1 MQLDL
6 LQDGF
11 VAIPQAGIGQIQ
23 QRAGELHG
31 FTKHEVERRINVGRA
46 QFFHALKCLDPAL
59 CLTRLGGLS
68 LEAGDVAFHVRGL
81 RLLLLV
87 GLLLLGQTL
96 GTGALEGCVTA
107 AVERDFALI
116 DVGDVVHHGIEK
128 IPVVGYQQQGARVAF
143 EEVFEPQNGIKV
155 QVVGRFIEQQQIRR
169 THEGLRQVQ
178 ADLARAEADE
188 DGAAQARL
196 HSELDSADGYTAD
209 ARARK
214 MLAGLGFTNEQMD
227 RPVADFS
234 GGWRMRLNLAQA
246 LMCPSDLLL
255 LDEPTNHLDLDAILW
270 LEDFLKNY
278 PGTLLL
284 ISHDR
289 DFLDAVVDNIAH
301 VDQRKITLYRG
312 GYSAF
317 ERARAERLAQQQQA
331 YEKQQAQRAH
341 MESYIARFKAQATK
355 ARQAQSRI
363 KALERMEELSAAHV
377 DSPFDFVFREA
388 VKLSSPLLDL
398 SDARL
403 GYGDKT
409 ILEKVKLQLVPGAR
423 IGLLGPNGAGKS
435 TLIKN
440 LAGELEPLSGRLAR
454 GETLVVGYF
463 AQHQLDSLDSKASPL
478 LHMQRLAP
486 TEREQTLRDFL
497 GGFDFRGA
505 RIDEPVLNFSGGEKA
520 RLALALIAW
529 GRPNLL
535 LLDEPTN
542 HLDLEMRLALTMALQ
557 EFSGAVLVVSHDR
570 HLLKSTTDEF
580 LLVADGK
587 VQEFDGDL
595 EDYARWLADYRLRNA
610 PVSTTLV
617 NPDKTDK
624 KAQRQAAAA
633 LRQQLAPH
641 KREADKLESELGKV
655 NEKLAKIETSLGD
668 SAVYEAARKDELRD
682 LLAEQAKLKVLESQ
696 LEERWM
702 EALELLESMQAEL
715 EALS

>member
-1 MQLDL
+1 MIRLQNLTLQRGPQRL
-6 LQDGF
+6 LED
-11 VAIPQAGIGQIQ
+11 AELTLHAGHKAGLIGANGAGKSSVFALI
-23 QRAGELHG
+23 RGELHPDSG
-31 FTKHEVERRINVGRA
+31 DCYLPADWRIAHMRQEIETLERLAVDYV
-46 QFFHALKCLDPAL
+46 LD
-59 CLTRLGGLS
+59 
-68 LEAGDVAFHVRGL
+68 GDL
-81 RLLLLV
+81 RL
-87 GLLLLGQTL
+87 
-96 GTGALEGCVTA
+96 
-107 AVERDFALI
+107 R
-116 DVGDVVHHGIEK
+116 
-128 IPVVGYQQQGARVAF
+128 
-143 EEVFEPQNGIKV
+143 EVQ
-155 QVVGRFIEQQQIRR
+155 R
-169 THEGLRQVQ
+169 
-178 ADLARAEADE
+178 DLAAAEAAH

-214 MLAGLGFTNEQMD
+214 LLAGLGFTNEQMD
-227 RPVADFS
+227 RQVGDFS

-255 LDEPTNHLDLDAILW
+255 LDEPTNHLDLDAIIW
-270 LEDFLKNY
+270 LEEWLKSY

-289 DFLDAVVDNIAH
+289 DFLDEVVDHVAH

-312 GYSAF
+312 GYTAF

-377 DSPFDFVFREA
+377 DSPFDFVFRESS
-388 VKLSSPLLDL
+388 KISSPLIDL

-403 GYGDKT
+403 GYGDKA
-409 ILEKVKLQLVPGAR
+409 ILEKVKLQLTPGAR

-440 LAGELEPLSGRLAR
+440 LAGELSPLAGRLTR
-454 GETLVVGYF
+454 GENTVVGYF
-463 AQHQLDSLDSKASPL
+463 AQHQLDSLDAKASPL
-478 LHMQRLAP
+478 LHLQRLAP
-486 TEREQTLRDFL
+486 SEREQTLRDFL

-529 GRPNLL
+529 ERPNLL

-570 HLLKSTTDEF
+570 HLLKSTTDNF
-580 LLVADGK
+580 YLVADGK
-587 VQEFDGDL
+587 VEEFDGDL
-595 EDYARWLADYRLRNA
+595 EDYARWLLEYRQRNA
-610 PVSTTLV
+610 PVSNTPV

-641 KREADKLESELGKV
+641 KREADKLEAELGKLH
-655 NEKLAKIETSLGD
+655 EKLAKVDASLGD
-668 SAVYEAARKDELRD
+668 SDIYEPARKNELRD
-682 LLAEQAKLKVLESQ
+682 LLAEQAKLKVREAE
-696 LEERWM
+696 LEEAWM
-702 EALELLESMQAEL
+702 EALETLESMQAEL

>member
-1 MQLDL
+1 MIRIENLTLQRGPQRL
-6 LQDGF
+6 LED
-11 VAIPQAGIGQIQ
+11 AELTLHAGQKAGLIGANGAGKSSLFALL
-23 QRAGELHG
+23 RGELHPDSG
-31 FTKHEVERRINVGRA
+31 DCRLPADWGIAHMRQEVDTLERLAVDYV
-46 QFFHALKCLDPAL
+46 LD
-59 CLTRLGGLS
+59 
-68 LEAGDVAFHVRGL
+68 GDVHL
-81 RLLLLV
+81 R
-87 GLLLLGQTL
+87 
-96 GTGALEGCVTA
+96 
-107 AVERDFALI
+107 
-116 DVGDVVHHGIEK
+116 DV
-128 IPVVGYQQQGARVAF
+128 Q
-143 EEVFEPQNGIKV
+143 
-155 QVVGRFIEQQQIRR
+155 
-169 THEGLRQVQ
+169 RQ
-178 ADLARAEADE
+178 LAEAE
-188 DGAAQARL
+188 TAHDGTALARL
-196 HSELDSADGYTAD
+196 HAELDSADGYTAD

-214 MLAGLGFTNEQMD
+214 LLAGLGFSNEQME
-227 RPVADFS
+227 RQVGSFS

-270 LEDFLKNY
+270 LEDWLKGY

-289 DFLDAVVDNIAH
+289 DFLDAVVDHVAH
-301 VDQRKITLYRG
+301 VEQRKIILYRG

-341 MESYIARFKAQATK
+341 MEKYIARFKAQATK

-377 DSPFDFVFREA
+377 DSPFNFTFRESE
-388 VKLSSPLLDL
+388 KISSPLLDL

-409 ILEKVKLQLVPGAR
+409 ILEKVKLQLTPGAR

-440 LAGELEPLSGRLAR
+440 LSGELQPLAGRLQR
-454 GETLVVGYF
+454 GENLSVGYF
-463 AQHQLDSLDSKASPL
+463 AQHQLDSLDAKANPL
-478 LHMQRLAP
+478 LHLQRLAP

-505 RIDEPVLNFSGGEKA
+505 RLDEPVVNFSGGEKA

-529 GRPNLL
+529 EKPNLL

-570 HLLKSTTDEF
+570 HLLKSTTDNF
-580 LLVADGK
+580 MLVADGR
-587 VQEFDGDL
+587 VEEFDGDL
-595 EDYARWLADYRLRNA
+595 DDYTRWLADYRQRNA
-610 PVSTTLV
+610 PVSNTPV
-617 NPDKTDK
+617 NADKTDK
-624 KAQRQAAAA
+624 KAQRQQAAA

-641 KREADKLESELGKV
+641 KKQAEKLERELGEV
-655 NEKLAKIETSLGD
+655 QEKLARIEHGLAD
-668 SAVYEAARKDELRD
+668 SAIYEAASKDKLREL
-682 LLAEQAKLKVLESQ
+682 LSEQARLKTREGE
-696 LEERWM
+696 LEEGWM
-702 EALELLESMQAEL
+702 EALEVLETMQAEL

>member
-1 MQLDL
+1 MIRLQSLTLQRGPQRL
-6 LQDGF
+6 LED
-11 VAIPQAGIGQIQ
+11 AELTLHAGQKAGLIGANGAGKSSLFALL
-23 QRAGELHG
+23 RGELTPDNGDCLLPADWRIAHMRQ
-31 FTKHEVERRINVGRA
+31 EVDT
-46 QFFHALKCLDPAL
+46 LD
-59 CLTRLGGLS
+59 
-68 LEAGDVAFHVRGL
+68 
-81 RLLLLV
+81 
-87 GLLLLGQTL
+87 
-96 GTGALEGCVTA
+96 
-107 AVERDFALI
+107 
-116 DVGDVVHHGIEK
+116 
-128 IPVVGYQQQGARVAF
+128 RVA
-143 EEVFEPQNGIKV
+143 VDYVLDGDL
-155 QVVGRFIEQQQIRR
+155 R
-169 THEGLRQVQ
+169 LRQVQ
-178 ADLARAEADE
+178 HDLAAAEAAQ

-214 MLAGLGFTNEQMD
+214 LLAGLGFTNEQME
-227 RPVADFS
+227 RQVSDFS

-270 LEDFLKNY
+270 LEDWLKSY
-278 PGTLLL
+278 QGTLLL

-289 DFLDAVVDNIAH
+289 DFLDAVVDHVAH
-301 VDQRKITLYRG
+301 VEQKKITLYRG

-331 YEKQQAQRAH
+331 YDKQQAQRAH
-341 MESYIARFKAQATK
+341 MEKFITRFKAQATK
-355 ARQAQSRI
+355 AKQAQSRI

-377 DSPFDFVFREA
+377 DSPFDFTFREST
-388 VKLSSPLLDL
+388 KISSPLMDL

-403 GYGDKT
+403 GYGDKA
-409 ILEKVKLQLVPGAR
+409 ILQKVKLQLTPGAR

-440 LAGELEPLSGRLAR
+440 LAGELEPLSGRMVR
-454 GETLVVGYF
+454 GENTVVGYF
-463 AQHQLDSLDSKASPL
+463 AQHQLDSLDAKASPL
-478 LHMQRLAP
+478 LHLQRIAP
-486 TEREQTLRDFL
+486 TEREQALRDFL

-505 RIDEPVLNFSGGEKA
+505 RLDEPVLNFSGGEKA

-529 GRPNLL
+529 DKPNLL

-570 HLLKSTTDEF
+570 HLLKSTTDNF
-580 LLVADGK
+580 LLVADGL

-595 EDYARWLADYRLRNA
+595 DDYARWLVDYRLRNA
-610 PVSTTLV
+610 PASNTSV
-617 NPDKTDK
+617 NVDKTDK
-624 KAQRQAAAA
+624 KAQRQQAAA

-641 KREADKLESELGKV
+641 KREADKLEKELGTLH
-655 NEKLAKIETSLGD
+655 EKLAKIEVALGD
-668 SAVYEAARKDELRD
+668 SGIYEAANKDKLRD
-682 LLAEQAKLKVLESQ
+682 LLADQAKLKSREAE
-696 LEERWM
+696 LEEAWM

>member
-1 MQLDL
+1 MIRLQNLTLQRGPQRL
-6 LQDGF
+6 LED
-11 VAIPQAGIGQIQ
+11 AELTLHAGHKAGLIGANGAGKSSLFALI
-23 QRAGELHG
+23 RGELHPDSG
-31 FTKHEVERRINVGRA
+31 DCFLPADWRIAHMRQEIETLERLAVDYV
-46 QFFHALKCLDPAL
+46 LD
-59 CLTRLGGLS
+59 
-68 LEAGDVAFHVRGL
+68 GDL
-81 RLLLLV
+81 RL
-87 GLLLLGQTL
+87 
-96 GTGALEGCVTA
+96 
-107 AVERDFALI
+107 R
-116 DVGDVVHHGIEK
+116 
-128 IPVVGYQQQGARVAF
+128 
-143 EEVFEPQNGIKV
+143 EVQ
-155 QVVGRFIEQQQIRR
+155 R
-169 THEGLRQVQ
+169 
-178 ADLARAEADE
+178 DLAAAEAAH

-214 MLAGLGFTNEQMD
+214 LLAGLGFTNEQMD
-227 RPVADFS
+227 RQVGDFS

-255 LDEPTNHLDLDAILW
+255 LDEPTNHLDLDAIIW
-270 LEDFLKNY
+270 LEEWLKSY

-289 DFLDAVVDNIAH
+289 DFLDEVVDHVAH

-312 GYSAF
+312 GYTAF

-377 DSPFDFVFREA
+377 DSPFDFVFRESS
-388 VKLSSPLLDL
+388 KISSPLIDL
-398 SDARL
+398 SDASL

-409 ILEKVKLQLVPGAR
+409 ILEKVKLQLTPGAR

-440 LAGELEPLSGRLAR
+440 LAGELSPIAGRLTR
-454 GETLVVGYF
+454 GENTVVGYF

-529 GRPNLL
+529 ERPNLL

-570 HLLKSTTDEF
+570 HLLKSTTDNF
-580 LLVADGK
+580 YLVADGK
-587 VQEFDGDL
+587 VEEFDGDL
-595 EDYARWLADYRLRNA
+595 EDYARWLVEYRQRNA
-610 PVSTTLV
+610 PVSNTPV

-641 KREADKLESELGKV
+641 KREADKLEAELGKLH
-655 NEKLAKIETSLGD
+655 EKLAKVDARLGD
-668 SAVYEAARKDELRD
+668 SDIYEPARKNELRD
-682 LLAEQAKLKVLESQ
+682 LLAEQAKLKVREGE
-696 LEERWM
+696 LEEAWM
-702 EALELLESMQAEL
+702 EALETLESMQAEL

>member
-1 MQLDL
+1 MIRLQNLTLQRGPQRL
-6 LQDGF
+6 LED
-11 VAIPQAGIGQIQ
+11 AELTLHAGHKAGLIGANGAGKSSLFALI
-23 QRAGELHG
+23 RGELHPDSG
-31 FTKHEVERRINVGRA
+31 DCFLPADWRIAHMRQEIETLERLAVDYV
-46 QFFHALKCLDPAL
+46 LD
-59 CLTRLGGLS
+59 
-68 LEAGDVAFHVRGL
+68 GDL
-81 RLLLLV
+81 RL
-87 GLLLLGQTL
+87 
-96 GTGALEGCVTA
+96 
-107 AVERDFALI
+107 R
-116 DVGDVVHHGIEK
+116 
-128 IPVVGYQQQGARVAF
+128 
-143 EEVFEPQNGIKV
+143 EVQ
-155 QVVGRFIEQQQIRR
+155 R
-169 THEGLRQVQ
+169 
-178 ADLARAEADE
+178 DLAAAEAAH

-214 MLAGLGFTNEQMD
+214 LLAGLGFTNEQMD
-227 RPVADFS
+227 RQVGDFS

-255 LDEPTNHLDLDAILW
+255 LDEPTNHLDLDAIIW
-270 LEDFLKNY
+270 LEEWLKSY
-278 PGTLLL
+278 PGTLML

-289 DFLDAVVDNIAH
+289 DFLDAVVDHVAH

-377 DSPFDFVFREA
+377 DSPFDFVFREST
-388 VKLSSPLLDL
+388 KISSPLIDL

-403 GYGDKT
+403 GYGDKAV
-409 ILEKVKLQLVPGAR
+409 LEKVKLQLTPGAR

-440 LAGELEPLSGRLAR
+440 LAGELEPLAGRLTR
-454 GETLVVGYF
+454 GENTVVGYF

-478 LHMQRLAP
+478 LHLQRLAP
-486 TEREQTLRDFL
+486 TEREQALRDFL

-529 GRPNLL
+529 DRPNLL

-570 HLLKSTTDEF
+570 HLLKSTTDNF
-580 LLVADGK
+580 YLVADGK
-587 VQEFDGDL
+587 VEEFDGDL
-595 EDYARWLADYRLRNA
+595 EDYARWLVEYRQRNA
-610 PVSTTLV
+610 PVSNTPV

-641 KREADKLESELGKV
+641 KREADKLEAELGKLH
-655 NEKLAKIETSLGD
+655 EKLAKIDTSLGD
-668 SAVYEAARKDELRD
+668 SDMYEPMRKNDLRD
-682 LLAEQAKLKVLESQ
+682 LLAEQAKLKVREAE
-696 LEERWM
+696 LEEAWM

>member
-1 MQLDL
+1 MIRLQNLTLQRGPQRL
-6 LQDGF
+6 LED
-11 VAIPQAGIGQIQ
+11 AELTLHAGQKAGLIGANGAGKSSLFALL
-23 QRAGELHG
+23 RGELHPDSG
-31 FTKHEVERRINVGRA
+31 DCFLPADWRIAHMRQEVDTLERLAVDYV
-46 QFFHALKCLDPAL
+46 LD
-59 CLTRLGGLS
+59 
-68 LEAGDVAFHVRGL
+68 GDL
-81 RLLLLV
+81 R
-87 GLLLLGQTL
+87 
-96 GTGALEGCVTA
+96 
-107 AVERDFALI
+107 
-116 DVGDVVHHGIEK
+116 
-128 IPVVGYQQQGARVAF
+128 
-143 EEVFEPQNGIKV
+143 
-155 QVVGRFIEQQQIRR
+155 
-169 THEGLRQVQ
+169 LRQVQ
-178 ADLARAEADE
+178 RELAAAEAAH
-188 DGAAQARL
+188 DGAALARL
-196 HSELDSADGYTAD
+196 HAELDSADGYTAD

-214 MLAGLGFTNEQMD
+214 LLAGLGFSNEQMD
-227 RPVADFS
+227 RQVGDFS

-270 LEDFLKNY
+270 LEDWLKGY

-289 DFLDAVVDNIAH
+289 DFLDAVVDHVAH

-341 MESYIARFKAQATK
+341 MEKYIARFKAQATK

-377 DSPFDFVFREA
+377 DSPFDFVFRESE
-388 VKLSSPLLDL
+388 KISSPLLDL

-403 GYGDKT
+403 GYGEKT
-409 ILEKVKLQLVPGAR
+409 VLEKVKLQLTPGAR

-440 LAGELEPLSGRLAR
+440 LSGELSPLGGRLTR
-454 GETLVVGYF
+454 GENTVIGYF
-463 AQHQLDSLDSKASPL
+463 AQHQLDSLDAKASPL
-478 LHMQRLAP
+478 LHLQRLAP

-529 GRPNLL
+529 DRPNLL

-570 HLLKSTTDEF
+570 HLLKSTTDNF
-580 LLVADGK
+580 FLVADGK
-587 VQEFDGDL
+587 VEEFDGDL
-595 EDYARWLADYRLRNA
+595 DDYARWLVDYRQRNA
-610 PVSTTLV
+610 PVSTTTV

-641 KREADKLESELGKV
+641 KREADKLETELGKV
-655 NEKLAKIETSLGD
+655 HERLAKIEASLGD
-668 SAVYEAARKDELRD
+668 SGIYEAARKDELRD
-682 LLAEQAKLKVLESQ
+682 LLAEQAKLKVREGE
-696 LEERWM
+696 LEEAWM

>member
-1 MQLDL
+1 MIRLSNLTLQRGPQRL
-6 LQDGF
+6 LEG
-11 VAIPQAGIGQIQ
+11 AEMTLHAGQKAGLIGANGAGKSSLFALL
-23 QRAGELHG
+23 RGELTPDSGDCQLPADWRIAHMRQ
-31 FTKHEVERRINVGRA
+31 EVDTLERLAVDYV
-46 QFFHALKCLDPAL
+46 LDGDA
-59 CLTRLGGLS
+59 RL
-68 LEAGDVAFHVRGL
+68 R
-81 RLLLLV
+81 
-87 GLLLLGQTL
+87 
-96 GTGALEGCVTA
+96 
-107 AVERDFALI
+107 
-116 DVGDVVHHGIEK
+116 K
-128 IPVVGYQQQGARVAF
+128 
-143 EEVFEPQNGIKV
+143 
-155 QVVGRFIEQQQIRR
+155 
-169 THEGLRQVQ
+169 VQ
-178 ADLARAEADE
+178 ADLAAAEAAH
-188 DGAAQARL
+188 DGTALARL
-196 HSELDSADGYTAD
+196 HIELDSADGYTAD

-214 MLAGLGFTNEQMD
+214 LLAGLGFTNEQMD
-227 RPVADFS
+227 RRVGDFS

-270 LEDFLKNY
+270 LEDWLKGY

-289 DFLDAVVDNIAH
+289 DFLDAVVDHVAH
-301 VDQRKITLYRG
+301 VEQCKLTLYRG
-312 GYSAF
+312 GYTAF
-317 ERARAERLAQQQQA
+317 ERTRAERLAQQQQA

-341 MESYIARFKAQATK
+341 MEKYIARFKAQATK

-377 DSPFDFVFREA
+377 DSPFDFTFRESE
-388 VKLSSPLLDL
+388 KISSPLLDL
-398 SDARL
+398 SEGRL

-409 ILEKVKLQLVPGAR
+409 ILEKVKLQLTPGAR

-440 LAGELEPLSGRLAR
+440 LAGELEPLGGRLVR
-454 GETLVVGYF
+454 GENLSVGYF
-463 AQHQLDSLDSKASPL
+463 AQHQLDSLDNKASPL
-478 LHMQRLAP
+478 LHLQRLAP

-529 GRPNLL
+529 ERPNLL

-570 HLLKSTTDEF
+570 HLLKSTTDDF

-587 VQEFDGDL
+587 VETFDGDL
-595 EDYARWLADYRLRNA
+595 DDYTRWLVEYRQRNA
-610 PVSTTLV
+610 PVSSAPV
-617 NPDKTDK
+617 NADKTDK

-641 KREADKLESELGKV
+641 KREADKLERELGTV
-655 NEKLAKIETSLGD
+655 HEQLAKIDASLGD
-668 SAVYEAARKDELRD
+668 SALYEAARKDELRD
-682 LLAEQAKLKVLESQ
+682 LLAQQAKLKVREAE
-696 LEERWM
+696 LEEAWM
-702 EALELLESMQAEL
+702 EALEQLETMQAEL

>member
-1 MQLDL
+1 MIRLQNLTLQRGPQRL
-6 LQDGF
+6 LED
-11 VAIPQAGIGQIQ
+11 AELTLHAGHKAGLIGANGAGKSSLFALL
-23 QRAGELHG
+23 RGELHPDSG
-31 FTKHEVERRINVGRA
+31 DCSLPADWRIAHMRQEVDTLERLAVDYV
-46 QFFHALKCLDPAL
+46 LD
-59 CLTRLGGLS
+59 
-68 LEAGDVAFHVRGL
+68 GD
-81 RLLLLV
+81 
-87 GLLLLGQTL
+87 
-96 GTGALEGCVTA
+96 
-107 AVERDFALI
+107 
-116 DVGDVVHHGIEK
+116 
-128 IPVVGYQQQGARVAF
+128 
-143 EEVFEPQNGIKV
+143 
-155 QVVGRFIEQQQIRR
+155 IR
-169 THEGLRQVQ
+169 LRQVQ
-178 ADLARAEADE
+178 RDLAVAEAAH
-188 DGAAQARL
+188 DGAALARL

-214 MLAGLGFTNEQMD
+214 LLAGLGFTNEQMD
-227 RPVADFS
+227 RQVGDFS

-255 LDEPTNHLDLDAILW
+255 LDEPTNHLDLDAIIW
-270 LEDFLKNY
+270 LEDWLKSY

-289 DFLDAVVDNIAH
+289 DFLDAVVDHVAH
-301 VDQRKITLYRG
+301 VDQRKLVLYRG
-312 GYSAF
+312 GYTAF

-377 DSPFDFVFREA
+377 DSPFDFVFREST
-388 VKLSSPLLDL
+388 KISSPLIDL

-409 ILEKVKLQLVPGAR
+409 VLEKVKLQLTPGAR

-440 LAGELEPLSGRLAR
+440 LSGELQPLAGRLTR
-454 GETLVVGYF
+454 GENTVVGYF
-463 AQHQLDSLDSKASPL
+463 AQHQLDSLDAKASPL
-478 LHMQRLAP
+478 LHLQRLAP

-529 GRPNLL
+529 EKPNLL

-570 HLLKSTTDEF
+570 HLLKSTTDNF
-580 LLVADGK
+580 FLVADGK
-587 VQEFDGDL
+587 VEEFDGDL
-595 EDYARWLADYRLRNA
+595 EDYARWLVDYRQRNA
-610 PVSTTLV
+610 PVSSTPV

-641 KREADKLESELGKV
+641 KREADKLESELGKLH
-655 NEKLAKIETSLGD
+655 EKLHQIETSLGD
-668 SAVYEAARKDELRD
+668 SGLYEAARKDELRD
-682 LLAEQAKLKVLESQ
+682 LLAEQARLKVREAE
-696 LEERWM
+696 LEEAWM
-702 EALELLESMQAEL
+702 QALELLETLQAEL

>member
-1 MQLDL
+1 MIRLQNLTLQRGPQRL
-6 LQDGF
+6 LED
-11 VAIPQAGIGQIQ
+11 AELTLHAGHKAGLIGANGAGKSSLFALL
-23 QRAGELHG
+23 RGELHPDSG
-31 FTKHEVERRINVGRA
+31 DCFLPADWRIAHMRQEVDTLERLAVDYV
-46 QFFHALKCLDPAL
+46 LD
-59 CLTRLGGLS
+59 
-68 LEAGDVAFHVRGL
+68 GDL
-81 RLLLLV
+81 R
-87 GLLLLGQTL
+87 
-96 GTGALEGCVTA
+96 
-107 AVERDFALI
+107 
-116 DVGDVVHHGIEK
+116 
-128 IPVVGYQQQGARVAF
+128 
-143 EEVFEPQNGIKV
+143 
-155 QVVGRFIEQQQIRR
+155 
-169 THEGLRQVQ
+169 LRQVQ
-178 ADLARAEADE
+178 RDLAAAEAAH

-214 MLAGLGFTNEQMD
+214 LLAGLGFTNEQMD
-227 RPVADFS
+227 RQVGDFS

-255 LDEPTNHLDLDAILW
+255 LDEPTNHLDLDAIIW
-270 LEDFLKNY
+270 LEEWLKSY

-289 DFLDAVVDNIAH
+289 DFLDAVVDHVAH

-377 DSPFDFVFREA
+377 DSPFDFVFRESQ
-388 VKLSSPLLDL
+388 KISSPLIDL

-403 GYGDKT
+403 GYGERT
-409 ILEKVKLQLVPGAR
+409 VLEKVKLQLTPGAR

-440 LAGELEPLSGRLAR
+440 LSGELEPLAGRLTR
-454 GETLVVGYF
+454 GENTVVGYF

-478 LHMQRLAP
+478 LHLQRLAP

-570 HLLKSTTDEF
+570 HLLKSTTDNF
-580 LLVADGK
+580 YLVADGK
-587 VQEFDGDL
+587 VEEFDGDL
-595 EDYARWLADYRLRNA
+595 EDYTRWLVEYRQRNA
-610 PVSTTLV
+610 PVSNTPV

-641 KREADKLESELGKV
+641 KREADKLEAELGKLH
-655 NEKLAKIETSLGD
+655 EKLAKIDASLGD
-668 SAVYEAARKDELRD
+668 SDIYEPARKNELRD
-682 LLAEQAKLKVLESQ
+682 LLAEQARLKVREAE
-696 LEERWM
+696 LEEAWM

>member
-1 MQLDL
+1 MIYLFETKLVDSAAIMIR
-6 LQDGF
+6 LQSLTLQRG
-11 VAIPQAGIGQIQ
+11 PQ
-23 QRAGELHG
+23 
-31 FTKHEVERRINVGRA
+31 
-46 QFFHALKCLDPAL
+46 
-59 CLTRLGGLS
+59 
-68 LEAGDVAFHVRGL
+68 
-81 RLLLLV
+81 RLLEDAELTLHAGQKA
-87 GLLLLGQTL
+87 GLIGANGAGKSSLFALLLGELTPDSGDCLLPADWRIAHMRQEIDTL
-96 GTGALEGCVTA
+96 DRI
-107 AVERDFALI
+107 AVDYVL
-116 DVGDVVHHGIEK
+116 DGDL
-128 IPVVGYQQQGARVAF
+128 RLR
-143 EEVFEPQNGIKV
+143 EVQ
-155 QVVGRFIEQQQIRR
+155 R
-169 THEGLRQVQ
+169 L
-178 ADLARAEADE
+178 LAEAE
-188 DGAAQARL
+188 TAQNGAAQARM

-214 MLAGLGFTNEQMD
+214 LLAGLGFTNEQMD
-227 RPVADFS
+227 KPVADFS

-270 LEDFLKNY
+270 LEDWLKSY

-289 DFLDAVVDNIAH
+289 DFLDAVVDHVAH
-301 VDQRKITLYRG
+301 VEQRKINLYRG

-331 YEKQQAQRAH
+331 YDKQQAQRAH
-341 MESYIARFKAQATK
+341 MEKFIARFKAQATK
-355 ARQAQSRI
+355 AKQAQSRI

-377 DSPFDFVFREA
+377 DSPFDFTFRESN
-388 VKLSSPLLDL
+388 KISSPLLDL

-403 GYGDKT
+403 GYGDRAV
-409 ILEKVKLQLVPGAR
+409 LEKVKLQLTPGAR

-440 LAGELEPLSGRLAR
+440 LAGELEPLSGRLVR
-454 GETLVVGYF
+454 GENTVVGYF

-478 LHMQRLAP
+478 LHLQRIAP

-505 RIDEPVLNFSGGEKA
+505 RLDEPVLNFSGGEKA

-529 GRPNLL
+529 ERPNLL

-570 HLLKSTTDEF
+570 HLLKSTTDDF
-580 LLVADGK
+580 LLVADGR

-595 EDYARWLADYRLRNA
+595 EDYARWLVEYRLRNA
-610 PVSTTLV
+610 PVSNTPINV
-617 NPDKTDK
+617 DKTDK
-624 KAQRQAAAA
+624 KAQRQQAAA

-641 KREADKLESELGKV
+641 KKQADKLERDLGLLH
-655 NEKLAKIETSLGD
+655 EKLAIVEAALAD
-668 SAVYEAARKDELRD
+668 SANYEAANKDKLRD
-682 LLAEQAKLKVLESQ
+682 LLAEQAALKIREAE
-696 LEERWM
+696 LEESWM
-702 EALELLESMQAEL
+702 ESLELLESMQAEL
-715 EALS
+715 EALA

>member
-1 MQLDL
+1 MIRLQNLTLQRGPQRL
-6 LQDGF
+6 LED
-11 VAIPQAGIGQIQ
+11 AELTLHAGHKAGLIGANGAGKSSLFALL
-23 QRAGELHG
+23 RGELHPDSG
-31 FTKHEVERRINVGRA
+31 DCFLPADWRIAHMRQEVDTLERLAVDYV
-46 QFFHALKCLDPAL
+46 LD
-59 CLTRLGGLS
+59 
-68 LEAGDVAFHVRGL
+68 GDVR
-81 RLLLLV
+81 
-87 GLLLLGQTL
+87 
-96 GTGALEGCVTA
+96 
-107 AVERDFALI
+107 
-116 DVGDVVHHGIEK
+116 
-128 IPVVGYQQQGARVAF
+128 
-143 EEVFEPQNGIKV
+143 
-155 QVVGRFIEQQQIRR
+155 
-169 THEGLRQVQ
+169 LRQVQ
-178 ADLARAEADE
+178 RDLAAAEAAH

-196 HSELDSADGYTAD
+196 HAELDSADGYTAD

-214 MLAGLGFTNEQMD
+214 LLAGLGFTNEQMD
-227 RPVADFS
+227 RQVGDFS

-255 LDEPTNHLDLDAILW
+255 LDEPTNHLDLDAIIW
-270 LEDFLKNY
+270 LEDWLKGY

-289 DFLDAVVDNIAH
+289 DFLDAVVDHVAH
-301 VDQRKITLYRG
+301 VDQRKLTLYRG

-377 DSPFDFVFREA
+377 DSPFDFVFRESS
-388 VKLSSPLLDL
+388 KISSPLIDL

-409 ILEKVKLQLVPGAR
+409 VLEKVKLQLTPGAR

-440 LAGELEPLSGRLAR
+440 LSGELEPLAGRLTR
-454 GETLVVGYF
+454 GENTVVGYF
-463 AQHQLDSLDSKASPL
+463 AQHQLDSLDAKASPL
-478 LHMQRLAP
+478 LHLQRLAP
-486 TEREQTLRDFL
+486 TEREQTLKDFL

-570 HLLKSTTDEF
+570 HLLKSTTDNF
-580 LLVADGK
+580 FLVADGK
-587 VQEFDGDL
+587 VEEFDGDL
-595 EDYARWLADYRLRNA
+595 EDYARWLVDYRQRNA
-610 PVSTTLV
+610 PVSTTPV

-641 KREADKLESELGKV
+641 KREADKLEAELGKLH
-655 NEKLAKIETSLGD
+655 EKLQKIETSLGD
-668 SAVYEAARKDELRD
+668 SGLYEAARKDELRD
-682 LLAEQAKLKVLESQ
+682 LLAEQARLKVREAE
-696 LEERWM
+696 LEEAWM
-702 EALELLESMQAEL
+702 QALELLENLQAEL

>member
-1 MQLDL
+1 MIRLQNLTLQRGPQRL
-6 LQDGF
+6 LED
-11 VAIPQAGIGQIQ
+11 AELTLHAGHKAGLIGANGAGKSSLFALI
-23 QRAGELHG
+23 RGELHPDSG
-31 FTKHEVERRINVGRA
+31 DCFLPADWRIAHMRQEIETLERLAVDYV
-46 QFFHALKCLDPAL
+46 LD
-59 CLTRLGGLS
+59 
-68 LEAGDVAFHVRGL
+68 GDL
-81 RLLLLV
+81 RL
-87 GLLLLGQTL
+87 
-96 GTGALEGCVTA
+96 
-107 AVERDFALI
+107 R
-116 DVGDVVHHGIEK
+116 
-128 IPVVGYQQQGARVAF
+128 
-143 EEVFEPQNGIKV
+143 EVQ
-155 QVVGRFIEQQQIRR
+155 R
-169 THEGLRQVQ
+169 
-178 ADLARAEADE
+178 DLAAAEASH

-196 HSELDSADGYTAD
+196 HAELDSADGYTAD

-214 MLAGLGFTNEQMD
+214 LLAGLGFTNEQMD
-227 RPVADFS
+227 RPVGDFS

-255 LDEPTNHLDLDAILW
+255 LDEPTNHLDLDAIIW
-270 LEDFLKNY
+270 LEEWLKSY

-289 DFLDAVVDNIAH
+289 DFLDAVVDHVAH

-331 YEKQQAQRAH
+331 YEKQQVQRAH

-377 DSPFDFVFREA
+377 DSPFDFVFRESQ
-388 VKLSSPLLDL
+388 KISSPLIDL

-403 GYGDKT
+403 GYGDKAV
-409 ILEKVKLQLVPGAR
+409 LEKVKLQLTPGAR

-440 LAGELEPLSGRLAR
+440 LAGELSPLAGRLTR
-454 GETLVVGYF
+454 GENTVVGYF
-463 AQHQLDSLDSKASPL
+463 AQHQLDSLDAKASPL
-478 LHMQRLAP
+478 LHLQRLAP

-529 GRPNLL
+529 DRPNLL

-570 HLLKSTTDEF
+570 HLLKSTTDNF
-580 LLVADGK
+580 YLVADGK
-587 VQEFDGDL
+587 VEEFDGDL
-595 EDYARWLADYRLRNA
+595 EDYARWLVDYRQRNA
-610 PVSTTLV
+610 PVSNTPV

-641 KREADKLESELGKV
+641 KREADKLEAELGKLH
-655 NEKLAKIETSLGD
+655 EKLAKIDTSLGD
-668 SAVYEAARKDELRD
+668 SDIYEPMRKNDLRD
-682 LLAEQAKLKVLESQ
+682 LLAEQAKLKVREAE
-696 LEERWM
+696 LEEAWM

>member
-1 MQLDL
+1 MIRLSNLTLQRGPQRL
-6 LQDGF
+6 LEG
-11 VAIPQAGIGQIQ
+11 AEMTLHTGHKAGLIGANGAGKSSLFALL
-23 QRAGELHG
+23 RGELSP
-31 FTKHEVERRINVGRA
+31 
-46 QFFHALKCLDPAL
+46 D
-59 CLTRLGGLS
+59 
-68 LEAGDVAFHVRGL
+68 AGDCQIPADWRIAHMRQEVDTLDRLAVDYVLDGDL
-81 RLLLLV
+81 RL
-87 GLLLLGQTL
+87 
-96 GTGALEGCVTA
+96 
-107 AVERDFALI
+107 R
-116 DVGDVVHHGIEK
+116 K
-128 IPVVGYQQQGARVAF
+128 
-143 EEVFEPQNGIKV
+143 
-155 QVVGRFIEQQQIRR
+155 
-169 THEGLRQVQ
+169 VQ
-178 ADLARAEADE
+178 ADLAAAEHAH
-188 DGAAQARL
+188 DGTALARL

-214 MLAGLGFTNEQMD
+214 LLAGLGFTSAQMD
-227 RPVADFS
+227 RRVGDFS

-270 LEDFLKNY
+270 LEDWLKGY

-289 DFLDAVVDNIAH
+289 DFLDAVVDH
-301 VDQRKITLYRG
+301 VLHVEQRKLNLYKG

-317 ERARAERLAQQQQA
+317 ERTRAERLAQQQQA

-341 MESYIARFKAQATK
+341 MEKYIARFKAQATK

-388 VKLSSPLLDL
+388 QKISSPLLDL
-398 SDARL
+398 SEGRL

-409 ILEKVKLQLVPGAR
+409 ILEKVKLQLTPGAR

-440 LAGELEPLSGRLAR
+440 LAGELEPLGGRLAR
-454 GETLVVGYF
+454 GENLAVGYF
-463 AQHQLDSLDSKASPL
+463 AQHQLDSLDDKASPL
-478 LHMQRLAP
+478 LHLQRLAP
-486 TEREQTLRDFL
+486 SEREQTLRDFL
-497 GGFDFRGA
+497 GGFDFRGD

-529 GRPNLL
+529 ERPNLL

-557 EFSGAVLVVSHDR
+557 EFAGAVVVVSHDR
-570 HLLKSTTDEF
+570 HLLKSTTDDF

-587 VQEFDGDL
+587 VQPFDGDL
-595 EDYARWLADYRLRNA
+595 DDYSRWLIDYRQRTA
-610 PVSTTLV
+610 PVSSTPV

-641 KREADKLESELGKV
+641 KKAADKLETELGQV
-655 NEKLAKIETSLGD
+655 HTQLAQIETALGD
-668 SAVYEAARKDELRD
+668 AELYEAARKDELRE
-682 LLAEQAKLKVLESQ
+682 LLARQSSLKQREGE
-696 LEERWM
+696 LEEAWM
-702 EALELLESMQAEL
+702 MALETLESMQAEL

>member
-1 MQLDL
+1 MIRLQNLTLQRGPQRL
-6 LQDGF
+6 LED
-11 VAIPQAGIGQIQ
+11 AELTLHAGHKAGLIGANGAGKSSLFALI
-23 QRAGELHG
+23 RGELHPDSG
-31 FTKHEVERRINVGRA
+31 DCFLPADWRIAHMRQEIETLERLAVDYV
-46 QFFHALKCLDPAL
+46 LD
-59 CLTRLGGLS
+59 
-68 LEAGDVAFHVRGL
+68 GDL
-81 RLLLLV
+81 RL
-87 GLLLLGQTL
+87 
-96 GTGALEGCVTA
+96 
-107 AVERDFALI
+107 R
-116 DVGDVVHHGIEK
+116 
-128 IPVVGYQQQGARVAF
+128 
-143 EEVFEPQNGIKV
+143 EVQ
-155 QVVGRFIEQQQIRR
+155 R
-169 THEGLRQVQ
+169 
-178 ADLARAEADE
+178 DLAAAEASH

-214 MLAGLGFTNEQMD
+214 LLAGLGFTNEQMD
-227 RPVADFS
+227 RPVGDFS

-255 LDEPTNHLDLDAILW
+255 LDEPTNHLDLDAIIW
-270 LEDFLKNY
+270 LEDWLKSY

-289 DFLDAVVDNIAH
+289 DFLDAVVDHVAH

-377 DSPFDFVFREA
+377 DSPFDFVFRESQ
-388 VKLSSPLLDL
+388 KISSPLIDL

-403 GYGDKT
+403 GYGDKAV
-409 ILEKVKLQLVPGAR
+409 LEKVKLQLTPGAR

-440 LAGELEPLSGRLAR
+440 LAGELSPLAGRLTR
-454 GETLVVGYF
+454 GENTVVGYF

-478 LHMQRLAP
+478 LHLQRLAP

-529 GRPNLL
+529 DRPNLL

-570 HLLKSTTDEF
+570 HLLKSTTDNF
-580 LLVADGK
+580 YLVADGK
-587 VQEFDGDL
+587 VEEFDGDL
-595 EDYARWLADYRLRNA
+595 EDYARWLVDYRQRNA
-610 PVSTTLV
+610 PVSNTPV

-641 KREADKLESELGKV
+641 KREADKLEAELGKLH
-655 NEKLAKIETSLGD
+655 EKLAKIDTSLGD
-668 SAVYEAARKDELRD
+668 SDIYEPARKNDLRD
-682 LLAEQAKLKVLESQ
+682 LLAEQAKLKVREAE
-696 LEERWM
+696 LEEAWM

>member
-1 MQLDL
+1 MIR
-6 LQDGF
+6 LQSLTLQRG
-11 VAIPQAGIGQIQ
+11 PQ
-23 QRAGELHG
+23 
-31 FTKHEVERRINVGRA
+31 
-46 QFFHALKCLDPAL
+46 
-59 CLTRLGGLS
+59 
-68 LEAGDVAFHVRGL
+68 
-81 RLLLLV
+81 RLLEDTELTLHAGHKA
-87 GLLLLGQTL
+87 GLIGANGAGKSTLFALLLGELTPDSGNCLLPADWRIAHMRQEIDTL
-96 GTGALEGCVTA
+96 DRIA
-107 AVERDFALI
+107 I
-116 DVGDVVHHGIEK
+116 DYVLDGDL
-128 IPVVGYQQQGARVAF
+128 R
-143 EEVFEPQNGIKV
+143 
-155 QVVGRFIEQQQIRR
+155 
-169 THEGLRQVQ
+169 LRQVQ
-178 ADLARAEADE
+178 HDLAEAEKAQ

-270 LEDFLKNY
+270 LEDFLKSY

-301 VDQRKITLYRG
+301 VEQKKITLYRG
-312 GYSAF
+312 GYTAF

-331 YEKQQAQRAH
+331 FEKQQAQRAH

-377 DSPFDFVFREA
+377 DSPFDFVFRES
-388 VKLSSPLLDL
+388 VKISSPLLDL

-409 ILEKVKLQLVPGAR
+409 ILEKVKLQLTPGAR

-440 LAGELEPLSGRLAR
+440 LSGELQPLAGRLTR
-454 GETLVVGYF
+454 GENLVVGYF

-478 LHMQRLAP
+478 LHLQRLAP

-529 GRPNLL
+529 DRPNLL

-570 HLLKSTTDEF
+570 HLLKSTPMISCWWPT
-580 LLVADGK
+580 ASC
-587 VQEFDGDL
+587 
-595 EDYARWLADYRLRNA
+595 R
-610 PVSTTLV
+610 PSTATW
-617 NPDKTDK
+617 KTTH
-624 KAQRQAAAA
+624 AGWWITAC
-633 LRQQLAPH
+633 
-641 KREADKLESELGKV
+641 
-655 NEKLAKIETSLGD
+655 
-668 SAVYEAARKDELRD
+668 AARQPAPPRSTPTRPTRKPSVSKRQPCVSNWLRTNVRPTSSSVTS
-682 LLAEQAKLKVLESQ
+682 ARCMRSWPRSKRHWQTAKSTKRRTRTNCATCSPN
-696 LEERWM
+696 RRN
-702 EALELLESMQAEL
+702 
-715 EALS
+715 

>member
-1 MQLDL
+1 MIRLQNLTLQRGPQRL
-6 LQDGF
+6 LED
-11 VAIPQAGIGQIQ
+11 AELTLHAGQKAGLIGANGAGKSSLFALL
-23 QRAGELHG
+23 RGELHPDSG
-31 FTKHEVERRINVGRA
+31 DCFLPADWRIAHMRQEVDTLERLAVDYV
-46 QFFHALKCLDPAL
+46 LD
-59 CLTRLGGLS
+59 
-68 LEAGDVAFHVRGL
+68 GDL
-81 RLLLLV
+81 R
-87 GLLLLGQTL
+87 
-96 GTGALEGCVTA
+96 
-107 AVERDFALI
+107 
-116 DVGDVVHHGIEK
+116 
-128 IPVVGYQQQGARVAF
+128 
-143 EEVFEPQNGIKV
+143 
-155 QVVGRFIEQQQIRR
+155 
-169 THEGLRQVQ
+169 LRQVQ
-178 ADLARAEADE
+178 RDLAAAEAAH

-214 MLAGLGFTNEQMD
+214 LLAGLGFTNEQMD
-227 RPVADFS
+227 RQVGDFS

-255 LDEPTNHLDLDAILW
+255 LDEPTNHLDLDAIIW
-270 LEDFLKNY
+270 LEEWLKSY
-278 PGTLLL
+278 PGTLML

-289 DFLDAVVDNIAH
+289 DFLDAVVDHVAH

-363 KALERMEELSAAHV
+363 KALERMEELTAAHV
-377 DSPFDFVFREA
+377 DSPFDFVFRESQ
-388 VKLSSPLLDL
+388 KISSPLIDL

-403 GYGDKT
+403 GYGDKAV
-409 ILEKVKLQLVPGAR
+409 LEKVKLQLTPGAR

-440 LAGELEPLSGRLAR
+440 LAGELSPLAGRLTR
-454 GETLVVGYF
+454 GENTVVGYF

-478 LHMQRLAP
+478 LHLQRLAP

-529 GRPNLL
+529 DRPNLL

-570 HLLKSTTDEF
+570 HLLKSTTDNF
-580 LLVADGK
+580 YLVADGK
-587 VQEFDGDL
+587 VEEFDGDL
-595 EDYARWLADYRLRNA
+595 EDYTRWLVDYRQRNA
-610 PVSTTLV
+610 PVSNTPV

-641 KREADKLESELGKV
+641 KREAEKLEAELGKLH
-655 NEKLAKIETSLGD
+655 EKLAKIDASLGD
-668 SAVYEAARKDELRD
+668 SDIYEPARKNELRD
-682 LLAEQAKLKVLESQ
+682 LLAEQARLKVREAE
-696 LEERWM
+696 LEEAWM

>member
-1 MQLDL
+1 MIRLQNLTLQRGPQRL
-6 LQDGF
+6 LED
-11 VAIPQAGIGQIQ
+11 AELTLHAGHKAGLIGANGAGKSSLFALI
-23 QRAGELHG
+23 RGELHPDSG
-31 FTKHEVERRINVGRA
+31 DCFLPADWRIAHMRQEIETLERLAVDYV
-46 QFFHALKCLDPAL
+46 LD
-59 CLTRLGGLS
+59 
-68 LEAGDVAFHVRGL
+68 GDL
-81 RLLLLV
+81 RL
-87 GLLLLGQTL
+87 
-96 GTGALEGCVTA
+96 
-107 AVERDFALI
+107 R
-116 DVGDVVHHGIEK
+116 
-128 IPVVGYQQQGARVAF
+128 
-143 EEVFEPQNGIKV
+143 EVQ
-155 QVVGRFIEQQQIRR
+155 R
-169 THEGLRQVQ
+169 
-178 ADLARAEADE
+178 DLAAAEAAH

-214 MLAGLGFTNEQMD
+214 LLAGLGFTNEQMD
-227 RPVADFS
+227 RPVGDFS

-255 LDEPTNHLDLDAILW
+255 LDEPTNHLDLDAIIW
-270 LEDFLKNY
+270 LEEWLKSY

-289 DFLDAVVDNIAH
+289 DFLDAVVDHVAH

-377 DSPFDFVFREA
+377 DSPFDFVFRESQ
-388 VKLSSPLLDL
+388 KISSPLIDL

-403 GYGDKT
+403 GYGDKAV
-409 ILEKVKLQLVPGAR
+409 LEKVKLQLTPGAR

-440 LAGELEPLSGRLAR
+440 LAGELEPLSGRLTR
-454 GETLVVGYF
+454 GENTVVGYF
-463 AQHQLDSLDSKASPL
+463 AQHQLDSLDAKASPL
-478 LHMQRLAP
+478 LHLQRLAP

-529 GRPNLL
+529 DRPNLL

-557 EFSGAVLVVSHDR
+557 DFSGAVLVVSHDR
-570 HLLKSTTDEF
+570 HLLKSTTDNF
-580 LLVADGK
+580 YLVADGK
-587 VQEFDGDL
+587 VEEFDGDL
-595 EDYARWLADYRLRNA
+595 EDYARWLVDYRQRNA
-610 PVSTTLV
+610 PVNNTPV

-641 KREADKLESELGKV
+641 KREADKLEAELGKLH
-655 NEKLAKIETSLGD
+655 EKLAKIDASLGD
-668 SAVYEAARKDELRD
+668 SDIYEPARKNDLRD
-682 LLAEQAKLKVLESQ
+682 LLAEQAKLKVREAE
-696 LEERWM
+696 LEESWM